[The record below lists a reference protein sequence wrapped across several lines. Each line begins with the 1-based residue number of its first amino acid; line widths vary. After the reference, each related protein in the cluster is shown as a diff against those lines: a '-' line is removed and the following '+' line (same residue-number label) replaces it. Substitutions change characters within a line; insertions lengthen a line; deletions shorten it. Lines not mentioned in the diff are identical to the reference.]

1 MWTRLLVAL
10 VLCLSGTAMAHP
22 SHSTLAEV
30 EVSEGRLEM
39 ALQLRAADI
48 DVALTHLKLLGSN
61 FEEVVRKL
69 VTPHLGLKD
78 GNGQTIPF
86 TWVGMEDEGFG
97 VWVYLEWPLQGP
109 YSKHTINNTL
119 FYDVESRTVHI
130 MNFKGKEGRGSL
142 SFHQGQEWKTLPVL
156 KGKGFSRKPVENSPA
171 TQDRGKTK
179 AP

>member
-1 MWTRLLVAL
+1 MLTRLLIAL
-10 VLCLSGTAMAHP
+10 FLGVTGTADAHP

-30 EVSEGRLEM
+30 EVVDGKLEM

-48 DVALTHLKLLGSN
+48 DVALTNLKLKGPG
-61 FEEVVRKL
+61 FEDVVRKL
-69 VTPHLGLKD
+69 VTPHLGLKGAD
-78 GNGQTIPF
+78 GQKIPF

-97 VWVYLEWPLQGP
+97 VWVYLEWTLDGP

-130 MNFKGKEGRGSL
+130 MNFKGKDGRGSL
-142 SFHQGQEWKTLPVL
+142 SFHRGQEWKTLPVL
-156 KGKGFSRKPVENSPA
+156 KGKGTRRKAVENSPA
-171 TQDRGKTK
+171 TLDRGKTE